1 MDLQILHMFFFCH
14 PKHHGHHYSF
24 LGGPNV
30 DLMYLSLQSR
40 TTLKRAFLG
49 SNMGFIFQEQH
60 RLGWFWQ
67 NKRHLWI
74 GLQNECPFVKC
85 FPSNLAI
92 LVMKSEDQRTFE
104 LVVDGFWWLLFLLK
118 CLHEINILLGICW
131 KLGQQPTIARL
142 SMNLL
147 KLFKIYCALCEC
159 FKEVLLLI
167 EHNLPPP
174 KKNTSAPFANLVFG
188 HIRTMPFWSQ
198 RKHSKKN
205 GTDQLIHL
213 NVATNESGP
222 VASSCAKCGHLI
234 PALMEDLQ

>member
-1 MDLQILHMFFFCH
+1 MACWFQIQSINFESAATFVVLI
-14 PKHHGHHYSF
+14 YE
-24 LGGPNV
+24 LGCKMSV
-30 DLMYLSLQSR
+30 
-40 TTLKRAFLG
+40 
-49 SNMGFIFQEQH
+49 
-60 RLGWFWQ
+60 
-67 NKRHLWI
+67 HLWFASLLI
-74 GLQNECPFVKC
+74 WQYWSWNRKINEHLSWWWMVFDGCWLYWNVCVK
-85 FPSNLAI
+85 
-92 LVMKSEDQRTFE
+92 QTFYQE
-104 LVVDGFWWLLFLLK
+104 YV
-118 CLHEINILLGICW
+118 E
-131 KLGQQPTIARL
+131 KLGQLPTIARL

-167 EHNLPPP
+167 EHSLPSPQRN
-174 KKNTSAPFANLVFG
+174 NTSAPFANPVFG

-205 GTDQLIHL
+205 DTDQLIHL